1 MKKLFKNP
9 VFIIG
14 GSLILLIALVLYF
27 SANASAQEKPKPDS
41 IQVYQIIALPQ
52 GIDAAIKIISGKFM
66 PKDKSGTYADSVLF
80 GSIIDNLNIRNGK
93 MIKIVNPDKA
103 VEPKKLISPKK

>member
-1 MKKLFKNP
+1 MRKTILTFLL
-9 VFIIG
+9 VAT
-14 GSLILLIALVLYF
+14 SLTLM
-27 SANASAQEKPKPDS
+27 AQSKTDS
-41 IQVYQIIALPQ
+41 IQLYQTIALPQ

-103 VEPKKLISPKK
+103 VEPKKLLTPKK

>member
-1 MKKLFKNP
+1 MRKTILTFLL
-9 VFIIG
+9 VAT
-14 GSLILLIALVLYF
+14 SLALM
-27 SANASAQEKPKPDS
+27 AQSKPDS
-41 IQVYQIIALPQ
+41 IQVYQTIALPQ

-93 MIKIVNPDKA
+93 MIKIVNPEKE
-103 VEPKKLISPKK
+103 VKKINSPKSK